1 MGLGKKRRTPIRE
14 KIDLDLEKIEQ
25 DKEKLEQIKLYA
37 YLGNGVNKITDG
49 ELKEI
54 VNNGNCLEYSFGAE
68 AFKNIKSDKMI
79 FIFSKKIK
87 TRYIKFYDELN
98 TYMLLK
104 MIATTFKDDVEVE
117 YVDERECGK

>member
-1 MGLGKKRRTPIRE
+1 MGLGKKRRTPNRE

-25 DKEKLEQIKLYA
+25 DREKLEQIKLYA
-37 YLGNGVNKITDG
+37 YLTNGADKVTNR
-49 ELKEI
+49 ELNEI
-54 VNNGNCLEYSFGAE
+54 CDNLDYLEYSFGAE

-98 TYMLLK
+98 AYMLFK

-117 YVDERECGK
+117 YVGEKE

>member
-1 MGLGKKRRTPIRE
+1 MGNKRRTPIRE
-14 KIDLDLEKIEQ
+14 KIDLDLDKIEQ

-37 YLGNGVNKITDG
+37 YLGDGVNKITDG

-54 VNNGNCLEYSFGAE
+54 VNNGNYLEYSFGAE

-79 FIFSKKIK
+79 FIFSKKIE

-98 TYMLLK
+98 AYMLFK

-117 YVDERECGK
+117 YVGEKE

>member
-25 DKEKLEQIKLYA
+25 DREKLEQIKLYA
-37 YLGNGVNKITDG
+37 YLANNPNKLTDG
-49 ELKEI
+49 ELKELC
-54 VNNGNCLEYSFGAE
+54 NNFNCLEYSFGAV

-98 TYMLLK
+98 AYMLFK

-117 YVDERECGK
+117 YVGEKE

>member
-1 MGLGKKRRTPIRE
+1 MGLKRRTPNRE

-25 DKEKLEQIKLYA
+25 DREKLEQIKLYA
-37 YLGNGVNKITDG
+37 YLVNGANKVTDG

-54 VNNGNCLEYSFGAE
+54 VNNGSYLEYSFAAK

-98 TYMLLK
+98 AYMLFK

-117 YVDERECGK
+117 YVGEKE

>member
-1 MGLGKKRRTPIRE
+1 MGLGNKRRTPIRE

-25 DKEKLEQIKLYA
+25 DKEKLEKIKLYA
-37 YLGNGVNKITDG
+37 YLVNGANKVTDG

-54 VNNGNCLEYSFGAE
+54 VNNGNCLEYSFA
-68 AFKNIKSDKMI
+68 AKAIKGIKGDKVI
-79 FIFSKKIK
+79 FIFSKKIE

-98 TYMLLK
+98 AYMLFK

-117 YVDERECGK
+117 YVGEKE

>member
-1 MGLGKKRRTPIRE
+1 MASEQKRRTPIRE
-14 KIDLDLEKIEQ
+14 KIDLDLDKIEQ
-25 DKEKLEQIKLYA
+25 DREKLEQIKLYA
-37 YLGNGVNKITDG
+37 YLANGANKVTDG

-54 VNNGNCLEYSFGAE
+54 CNNLNYLEYSFGAK
-68 AFKNIKSDKMI
+68 AFKGIKSDKMI
-79 FIFSKKIK
+79 FIFSKKIE

-117 YVDERECGK
+117 YAGERE